1 MCQSLHVDLGLRG
14 VTVQA
19 VCPGYVKTPLTDTN
33 DYAMPSLLELD
44 DAVQR
49 ICDGFE
55 RKGFEIAFPRHMAY
69 LVKTLNMLPRPLY
82 FALMDLIG
90 GASFALGMLGLY
102 LTWGPLRAGARFAM
116 TALGVCYAIP
126 LVMAAI
132 VAERLAHLT
141 GAPTSWH
148 IMGVLL
154 AIVAA
159 ACIAHALAR
168 SPRFAAAPM
177 VMQSG
182 V

>member
-1 MCQSLHVDLGLRG
+1 MRVLLTWSSAVLFSLVGVFLLAFGALYASVQDLLWFHAA
-14 VTVQA
+14 A
-19 VCPGYVKTPLTDTN
+19 VPER
-33 DYAMPSLLELD
+33 ALD
-44 DAVQR
+44 DV
-49 ICDGFE
+49 
-55 RKGFEIAFPRHMAY
+55 
-69 LVKTLNMLPRPLY
+69 RPLY

>member
-1 MCQSLHVDLGLRG
+1 MSWTSTALFSAVGLFLLAFGALYASVQDLLWFHAA
-14 VTVQA
+14 A
-19 VCPGYVKTPLTDTN
+19 VPDR
-33 DYAMPSLLELD
+33 ALD
-44 DAVQR
+44 DV
-49 ICDGFE
+49 
-55 RKGFEIAFPRHMAY
+55 
-69 LVKTLNMLPRPLY
+69 RPLY

-116 TALGVCYAIP
+116 TALSVCYAIP

-159 ACIAHALAR
+159 ACITHALAR
-168 SPRFAAAPM
+168 SPRFGPAPM
-177 VMQSG
+177 IMPSG